1 MAGSADNNIA
11 TSITNIMLTKNKD
24 GSLKYSKLERRD
36 FGVWCVL
43 NLGLPVT
50 PEIQPVM
57 LEFMAQFEMPEETT
71 DQEAAAAVENYFK
84 ENPLN
89 EDLVGAIASWGR
101 KEMLSGEHGYKDR
114 GEQLAALRQVGKA
127 DPLSAPED
135 KPQPKKPKVKSGL
148 K

>member
-1 MAGSADNNIA
+1 MAETDVAA
-11 TSITNIMLTKNKD
+11 SITNIMLTKNKD

-57 LEFMAQFEMPEETT
+57 LDFMAQFEVPADAT
-71 DQEAAAAVENYFK
+71 DEQAAAVVAEYFK
-84 ENPLN
+84 QNPLN
-89 EDLVGAIASWGR
+89 QDLVNAIASWGR
-101 KEMLSGEHGYKDR
+101 KEMLSGDKGYKDR
-114 GEQLAALRQVGKA
+114 GEQLAALRQVGKNE
-127 DPLSAPED
+127 PLKAPKD
-135 KPQPKKPKVKSGL
+135 TPKKKKPKVKSGL